1 MRRRRGSSRRLIA
14 LAIFVLSIVGVI
26 VLMNLGLPESVNM
39 SAVGVFGVLFVG
51 SAIWFAVESF
61 LGGNF

>member
-1 MRRRRGSSRRLIA
+1 M
-14 LAIFVLSIVGVI
+14 LSIVGVI